1 MPKIQVG
8 NKIYLITNGKA
19 WPIKEVPFKK
29 KKFKKGKD
37 GAWRG

>member
-8 NKIYLITNGKA
+8 NKVYLIKKGTAKLLET
-19 WPIKEVPFKK
+19 IPFKK